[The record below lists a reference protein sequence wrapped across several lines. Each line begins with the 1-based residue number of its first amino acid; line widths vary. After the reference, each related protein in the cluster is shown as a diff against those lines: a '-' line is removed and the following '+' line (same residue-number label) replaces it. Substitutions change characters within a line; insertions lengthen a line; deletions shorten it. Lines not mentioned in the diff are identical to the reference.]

1 MTPHREPGVHVHG
14 KTRVEHRTIES
25 EYLEREVKVDFY
37 LPPIVSRDNQHKTLD
52 PHLLSDHSG
61 TAGDRPM
68 VLDHPAA
75 GGERPMLLDHPG
87 AISLLLIND
96 GQDLPKM
103 PFRKILD
110 GLWGEESI
118 RPLLCVGIHC
128 GKDRKM
134 EYGTAGIPDYMG
146 RGARAEAYTKFVFR
160 ELLPFI
166 REATG
171 AHHFHDKSFAG
182 FSLGGLSALDIVW
195 NHPHEFRHVGVFS
208 GSLWWRTRD
217 LDDDYVEDRDRIMHQ
232 QIRQGQYAPW
242 LRFFFQ
248 TGVLD
253 ETADRNNNGI
263 IDSIDDTLSLMEELE
278 AKGYQSGRD
287 MTYVEYE
294 DGRHDVPTW
303 GRAMPLFLKW
313 AFGR

>member
-1 MTPHREPGVHVHG
+1 MREHHEPGTHLHH
-14 KTRVEHRTIES
+14 KTRVEHTKIES

-37 LPPIVSRDNQHKTLD
+37 LPPGIASRTDGQAKDQRNLSIV
-52 PHLLSDHSG
+52 
-61 TAGDRPM
+61 
-68 VLDHPAA
+68 
-75 GGERPMLLDHPG
+75 HPG
-87 AISLLLIND
+87 GVSLLLIND

-110 GLWGEESI
+110 ELYATDAI

-128 GKDRKM
+128 GKERKM
-134 EYGTAGIPDYMG
+134 EYGTAKLLDYEG
-146 RGARAEAYTKFVFR
+146 RGAKAEAYTKFIFR

-166 REATG
+166 RTETG

-195 NHPHEFRHVGVFS
+195 SHPHEFRHVGVFS
-208 GSLWWRTRD
+208 GSLWWRLRD
-217 LDDDYVEDRDRIMHQ
+217 LDEGYVEETDRIMH
-232 QIRQGQYAPW
+232 RLVREGHYAPW

-253 ETADRNNNGI
+253 EKADRNNNGI
-263 IDSIDDTLSLMEELE
+263 IDSIDDTLSLMDELE
-278 AKGYQSGRD
+278 KKGYMQGED
-287 MTYVEYE
+287 MVYLEYE

-303 GRAMPLFLKW
+303 GRAMPEFLLW
-313 AFGR
+313 AFGKSI